1 MISRVVDPDE
11 SALTAMSRMT
21 IENFVDVV
29 AERVVSLLEAESG
42 KDGAQSSDFM
52 TAKAV
57 AKRLGVSKRKLDS
70 MIDLGVVPPPVF
82 GGGHGSKRLW
92 NPKDIEELRSAS

>member
-1 MISRVVDPDE
+1 MAQSVIHPEE

-21 IENFVDVV
+21 FDEFVGAV
-29 AERVVSLLEAESG
+29 AERIVPLLEAEKG
-42 KDGAQSSDFM
+42 LDAAQSPDFM
-52 TAKAV
+52 TAKAL

-70 MIDLGVVPPPVF
+70 LIEQGEVPPPVL

-92 NPKDIEELRSAS
+92 NPKDIEELRTAS